1 MRSFAGIQ
9 HKPMEKNPGAQN
21 MTTSIIIASR
31 DRESYVHNLL
41 KDLNKQ
47 TLLPDEII
55 VVDQSEEPYEGLSD
69 IIHIKD
75 TGNVGPC
82 RARNLALEH
91 CRGDILLFIDDDVR
105 VEPDYVQTICNPI
118 LAGES
123 LVVVGAMCDK
133 DGVYPNKIYPR
144 WKKGY
149 KNWLLALTANPDYPG
164 RCPTLSFTTACAA
177 IHRSVYEKIGG
188 FDPFFDPDGAG
199 EDREYGLRIFHSGHS
214 ILFNG
219 EAKVSHLGAPSGGR
233 RSMVRE
239 DLSPL
244 EKNSVYIVA
253 KYFGE
258 KVYANYEREW
268 LMKLFFQYLT
278 LYPVSWWRGYKD
290 WKKGKRWVEKIRA
303 IKKENQWGLR

>member
-1 MRSFAGIQ
+1 
-9 HKPMEKNPGAQN
+9 
-21 MTTSIIIASR
+21 
-31 DRESYVHNLL
+31 
-41 KDLNKQ
+41 
-47 TLLPDEII
+47 
-55 VVDQSEEPYEGLSD
+55 
-69 IIHIKD
+69 
-75 TGNVGPC
+75 
-82 RARNLALEH
+82 
-91 CRGDILLFIDDDVR
+91 
-105 VEPDYVQTICNPI
+105 
-118 LAGES
+118 
-123 LVVVGAMCDK
+123 
-133 DGVYPNKIYPR
+133 
-144 WKKGY
+144 
-149 KNWLLALTANPDYPG
+149 
-164 RCPTLSFTTACAA
+164 
-177 IHRSVYEKIGG
+177 
-188 FDPFFDPDGAG
+188 
-199 EDREYGLRIFHSGHS
+199 GLRIFHSGHS